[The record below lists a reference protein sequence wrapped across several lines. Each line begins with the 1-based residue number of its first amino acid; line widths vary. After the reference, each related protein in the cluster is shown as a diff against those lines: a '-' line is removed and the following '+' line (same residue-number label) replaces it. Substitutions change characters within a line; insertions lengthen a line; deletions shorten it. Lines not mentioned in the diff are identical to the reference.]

1 MELKTARLTVL
12 VDPAKK
18 KAFEALCARQDVT
31 PSQVVRRL
39 IRDYLVHH
47 GVISSGRLTLS
58 QGDEIGRPS
67 TLEVD
72 VEPDGDASAIHVGGG
87 VRIIGSGAFDLPD

>member
-18 KAFEALCARQDVT
+18 RAFEELCASQDVT

-39 IRDYLVHH
+39 IRDYLLHH
-47 GVISSGRLTLS
+47 GATFTPSGA
-58 QGDEIGRPS
+58 DEDDDGRPS
-67 TLEVD
+67 
-72 VEPDGDASAIHVGGG
+72 
-87 VRIIGSGAFDLPD
+87 RR

>member
-18 KAFEALCARQDVT
+18 KAFETLCARQDVT

-39 IRDYLVHH
+39 IRDYLVQH
-47 GVISSGRLTLS
+47 GVTFV
-58 QGDEIGRPS
+58 P
-67 TLEVD
+67 
-72 VEPDGDASAIHVGGG
+72 
-87 VRIIGSGAFDLPD
+87 SGAEEDEAPAPKA

>member
-12 VDPAKK
+12 IDPAKK
-18 KAFEALCARQDVT
+18 KAFEALCASQDVT

-47 GVISSGRLTLS
+47 GVGFVPSG
-58 QGDEIGRPS
+58 
-67 TLEVD
+67 LEENE
-72 VEPDGDASAIHVGGG
+72 EPP
-87 VRIIGSGAFDLPD
+87 RER